1 MSMSP
6 EPQRGLL
13 TSTSKGGGTEIN
25 NRLFMGHGTVLLFMN
40 WWFFMGLFATFIMLR
55 ASCATQCL
63 VFVVLTVLSC
73 CLQLEGRK

>member
-25 NRLFMGHGTVLLFMN
+25 NRLFMGRGTVLFMN